1 MPLRLPPIRQ
11 WEELKKGNNNN
22 TKIMVVDDDL
32 EISNLLKMALQK
44 QGYDVF
50 GFTDPLQALEH
61 FKIYYNAYNL
71 VISDLRMPGINGF
84 KLLRNIKL
92 LNPKTK
98 ALLMTAFD
106 INGDTELA
114 YNLDNGIIDE
124 FIQKPVPI
132 KKLCV
137 LVDSHLKS
145 TKWIAW

>member
-1 MPLRLPPIRQ
+1 
-11 WEELKKGNNNN
+11 LKKGNNNN

-61 FKIYYNAYNL
+61 FKINYNACSL
-71 VISDLRMPGINGF
+71 VISDLRMPGMNGF

-106 INGDTELA
+106 ISRDTELA
-114 YNLDNGIIDE
+114 YNQDNGVIDE

-132 KKLCV
+132 KKLCA

-145 TKWIAW
+145 KTK